1 MRLKAMR
8 RCVALVSF
16 AAIILAMVFSGQAE
30 EYIQAQAAIGIKTS
44 ASGGQYTVSQVAQIA
59 AKNGVDIIV
68 TADAFLNRW
77 QYGLWPFR
85 NIIKKT
91 EETRSV
97 STYGIRRYLDE
108 LKATRQNNPGMVVIG
123 GLEAAPFYYWEGN
136 PFRSN
141 FAIKDWHKHF
151 LVIGFEGQKDYKR
164 LPVIGN
170 GISLAKP
177 FGINGLI
184 CLLLPI
190 TILVAGLFCI
200 HESRNA
206 QEGVYERR
214 LGLLLAHWRYVG
226 IALLAASLFLF
237 VNGYPFRDLKYD
249 QYHGNRGTMP
259 YQNIIDYVNHH
270 GGMTFWAHPES
281 KNIEKIGKV
290 SIQTSEHAG
299 LLLETCGY
307 TGFAVFYEGYDIV
320 GRPQGIWDSVLR
332 RYCQGGCA
340 SPVWALGALD
350 YEKAGNLGENM
361 NNLRT
366 VLLVKEMS
374 QTGALDAMRKGRMYI
389 AKDANAARF
398 RLESF
403 TVGDNSG
410 VSATMG
416 QEVALTGPS
425 PRIKIRGN
433 FIGNAAVKAPLKIL
447 LIRDG
452 EPLAIFENEAPFDIT
467 YDDKETVSP
476 GKHYYRAEVRSSGL
490 VLVTNP
496 VFVTRK

>member
-1 MRLKAMR
+1 MRPNAMR
-8 RCVALVSF
+8 RCAAFVFFAVIML
-16 AAIILAMVFSGQAE
+16 AAIFSSLAD
-30 EYIQAQAAIGIKTS
+30 EYLQAQAAIGIKTA
-44 ASGGQYTVSQVAQIA
+44 ASGGRYTVSQVAQIA
-59 AKNGVDIIV
+59 AKNGVNVIV

-77 QYGLWPFR
+77 QYGLWPLR

-97 STYGIRRYLDE
+97 SSYGIRRYLDE
-108 LKATRQNNPGMVVIG
+108 IRAARQKDPGMVIIG
-123 GLEAAPFYYWEGN
+123 GLEAAPFYYWEGD

-151 LVIGFEGQKDYKR
+151 LVIGLEGQKDHKR

-170 GISLAKP
+170 GTSLTKP
-177 FGINGLI
+177 FGIYNLL

-190 TILVAGLFCI
+190 AIFLSGLYCI
-200 HESRNA
+200 REGMNA
-206 QEGVYERR
+206 QDGVYECR

-226 IALLAASLFLF
+226 IALLMVSLFLF
-237 VNGYPFRDLKYD
+237 FNGYPFRAFKYD
-249 QYHGNRGTMP
+249 QYHGDSGAMP
-259 YQNIIDYVNHH
+259 YQNLIDYANKH
-270 GGMTFWAHPES
+270 GGMTFWSHPEA

-290 SIQTSEHAG
+290 SIKTGEHTG

-307 TGFAVFYEGYDIV
+307 TGFAIFYEGYDMV

-332 RYCQGGCA
+332 RYCLGGCA
-340 SPVWALGALD
+340 EPVWAIGVLD
-350 YEKAGNLGENM
+350 YEKAGNLGKDM

-374 QTGALDAMRKGRMYI
+374 ESGALDAMRKGRMYV

-398 RLESF
+398 KLENF
-403 TVGDNSG
+403 TVGDASG
-410 VSATMG
+410 RSAAMG
-416 QEVALTGPS
+416 QEITLAGEPRV
-425 PRIKIRGN
+425 RIKGN
-433 FIGNAAVKAPLKIL
+433 FNDDAVLKTPLKVL

-452 EPLAIFENEAPFDIT
+452 ELLTIFDVEAPFDIT
-467 YDDKETVSP
+467 YDDKEAVSA
-476 GKHYYRAEVRSSGL
+476 GRHYYRAEIRSSGL
-490 VLVTNP
+490 FLITNP

>member
-1 MRLKAMR
+1 MK
-8 RCVALVSF
+8 RCARFVFL
-16 AAIILAMVFSGQAE
+16 AAIMLTAVFSVKAE
-30 EYIQAQAAIGIKTS
+30 EYLQAQAAIGIKTT

-97 STYGIRRYLDE
+97 STYGIQRYLDE
-108 LKATRQNNPGMVVIG
+108 LKATRQNNPGIIVIA
-123 GLEAAPFYYWEGN
+123 GLESAPFYYWAGN

-141 FAIKDWHKHF
+141 FAIKDWHKHL
-151 LVIGFEGQKDYKR
+151 LVIGLEGKEDYKS

-170 GISLAKP
+170 GTALGKP
-177 FGINGLI
+177 FGIQSLPRLLP
-184 CLLLPI
+184 LLL
-190 TILVAGLFCI
+190 ILVAGLFCI
-200 HESRNA
+200 RESKKA

-214 LGLLLAHWRYVG
+214 LGLPLAHWRYVG
-226 IALLAASLFLF
+226 IFLLAVSLLLF
-237 VNGYPFRDLKYD
+237 ANGAPFRGFKYD
-249 QYHGNRGTMP
+249 QYHGDRGTMP
-259 YQNIIDYVNHH
+259 YQSFIDYVNKHD
-270 GGMTFWAHPES
+270 GMTFWAHPEA
-281 KNIEKIGKV
+281 KNIEKIGRV
-290 SIQTSEHAG
+290 NIETDEHTG

-307 TGFAVFYEGYDIV
+307 TGFAVFYEGYDMV

-340 SPVWALGALD
+340 APVWALGALD
-350 YEKAGNLGENM
+350 YEKAGNLGEDM
-361 NNLRT
+361 KNLRT

-374 QTGALDAMRKGRMYI
+374 QAGALDAMRNGRMYV

-398 RLESF
+398 RLERF
-403 TVGDNSG
+403 TVGDVSG
-410 VSATMG
+410 RSATMG
-416 QEVALTGPS
+416 QEVALTDVPL
-425 PRIKIRGN
+425 IKIAGN
-433 FIGNAAVKAPLKIL
+433 FVDNVAAKLPLKVL

-452 EPLAIFENEAPFDIT
+452 ELLTIFEVEAPFDIN
-467 YDDKETVSP
+467 YEDKETVGP
-476 GKHYYRAEVRSSGL
+476 GAHYYRAEVRSSGL

-496 VFVTRK
+496 IFVTRK